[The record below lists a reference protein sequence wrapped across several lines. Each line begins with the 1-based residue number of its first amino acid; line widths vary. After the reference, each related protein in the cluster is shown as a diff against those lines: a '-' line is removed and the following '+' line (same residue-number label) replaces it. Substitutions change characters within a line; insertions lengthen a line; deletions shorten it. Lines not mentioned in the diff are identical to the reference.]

1 MLDFDFQHD
10 GTWEAWGDSGLY
22 TIEVCD
28 DGDCFCVDD
37 FAAGN
42 IDDAYFGG
50 VADGETD
57 IARAVLN
64 CIGVAY

>member
-1 MLDFDFQHD
+1 MTNEMIERLKVLAKRKCWSD
-10 GTWEAWGDSGLY
+10 EA
-22 TIEVCD
+22 CN